1 MFRCE
6 ELNRCLGESCTLKG
20 EGGKAG
26 AEEEGG
32 RGGRQLSTLTVHGRG
47 EGGREGGGRY
57 GATPKGKEKR
67 KL

>member
-1 MFRCE
+1 MFGGK
-6 ELNRCLGESCTLKG
+6 LYF
-20 EGGKAG
+20 EGGGRKAG

-47 EGGREGGGRY
+47 KEGGRGRY